1 MAGLIGHKRVR
12 PAGDLLSALVQARE
26 GTDRLSEDELT
37 SMVYLLVLAG
47 HETTAGLISNG
58 VRALLTHP
66 EQLAQLRAEPELLPG
81 AVEEILRFDSPSQS
95 ALPNFASAP
104 IDVAGQTIAAGE
116 TVFISH
122 GGEPGTRTGS
132 PGPISSTSSVTSRVI

>member
-1 MAGLIGHKRVR
+1 M
-12 PAGDLLSALVQARE
+12 
-26 GTDRLSEDELT
+26 DRLSEDELT

-66 EQLAQLRAEPELLPG
+66 GQLARLRPEPGMLPG
-81 AVEEILRFDSPSQS
+81 VVEEILRFDSPTQS

-104 IDVAGQTIAAGE
+104 VDVAGRRSPPATWCLSLCWPR
-116 TVFISH
+116 T
-122 GGEPGTRTGS
+122 GTRTGS
-132 PGPISSTSSVTSRVI
+132 PSPISSTSPVTSRVI